1 MVRITQRLCHLNYQ
15 KTNNLRIKD
24 DKYYINE
31 ALKKAKIAAKI
42 GDIPVGCIIVY
53 KENKNNK
60 KMCEVASNSNIK
72 DSQILAR
79 TYNRRNADKNAVSH
93 AEVIAISKACKKI
106 KDFRLEECTMYVTLE
121 PCQMCAG
128 AIVQSRIKRLVIG
141 ARSKKSGSCGSIINI
156 LDNNEFN
163 HKVEV
168 SYLEDDDCVNI
179 LKDFFK
185 TIRKK

>member
-1 MVRITQRLCHLNYQ
+1 MKN
-15 KTNNLRIKD
+15 
-24 DKYYINE
+24 DKYFIEE
-31 ALKKAKIAAKI
+31 ALKQAKIAANS
-42 GDIPVGCIIVY
+42 GDIPVGCIVVY
-53 KENKNNK
+53 RENKKNK
-60 KMCEVASNSNIK
+60 KMCEIADAAGLK
-72 DSQILAR
+72 DGTVLAR
-79 TYNRRNADKNAVSH
+79 AYNKRNKDKNAISH
-93 AEVIAISKACKKI
+93 AEILAISKACKKI

-141 ARSKKSGSCGSIINI
+141 AKSVKAGSCGSIINI

-168 SYLEDDDCVNI
+168 IYLENEDCKEI

-185 TIRKK
+185 KIRKK

>member
-1 MVRITQRLCHLNYQ
+1 MISKN
-15 KTNNLRIKD
+15 
-24 DKYYINE
+24 DKYFIDE
-31 ALKKAKIAAKI
+31 ALKQAKIAANS
-42 GDIPVGCIIVY
+42 GDIPVGCIVVY
-53 KENKNNK
+53 RENKKNK
-60 KMCEVASNSNIK
+60 KMCEIANAAGLK
-72 DSQILAR
+72 DGTVLAR
-79 TYNRRNADKNAVSH
+79 AYNKRNKDRNAISH
-93 AEVIAISKACKKI
+93 AEILAISKACKKI

-141 ARSKKSGSCGSIINI
+141 ARSLKAGSCGSIINI

-168 SYLEDDDCVNI
+168 VYLENEDCKEI

-185 TIRKK
+185 KLRKK

>member
-1 MVRITQRLCHLNYQ
+1 MSKN
-15 KTNNLRIKD
+15 
-24 DKYYINE
+24 DKYFIDE
-31 ALKKAKIAAKI
+31 ALKQAKIAANS
-42 GDIPVGCIIVY
+42 GDIPVGCIVVY
-53 KENKNNK
+53 RENKKNK
-60 KMCEVASNSNIK
+60 KMCEIANAAGLK
-72 DSQILAR
+72 DGTVLAR
-79 TYNRRNADKNAVSH
+79 AYNKRNKDRNAISH
-93 AEVIAISKACKKI
+93 AEILAISKACKKI

-141 ARSKKSGSCGSIINI
+141 ARSLKAGSCGSIINI

-168 SYLEDDDCVNI
+168 VYLENEDCKEI

-185 TIRKK
+185 ELRKK

>member
-1 MVRITQRLCHLNYQ
+1 MD
-15 KTNNLRIKD
+15 KD
-24 DKYYINE
+24 ADKYFIDQAY
-31 ALKKAKIAAKI
+31 KKALIAAKE

-60 KMCEVASNSNIK
+60 KMCEIAKKANVV
-72 DSQILAR
+72 DGQIIVRA
-79 TYNRRNADKNAVSH
+79 YNRRTKDKNAISH
-93 AEVIAISKACKKI
+93 AEILAISKACKKF

-141 ARSKKSGSCGSIINI
+141 AKSFKAGSCGSIINI
-156 LDNNEFN
+156 LDNDEFN

-168 SYLEDDDCVNI
+168 EYLEDEKCKVI
-179 LKDFFK
+179 LKEFFK
-185 TIRKK
+185 KIRKGNL

>member
-1 MVRITQRLCHLNYQ
+1 MISKN
-15 KTNNLRIKD
+15 
-24 DKYYINE
+24 DKYFIDE
-31 ALKKAKIAAKI
+31 ALKQAKIAANS
-42 GDIPVGCIIVY
+42 GDIPVGCIVVY
-53 KENKNNK
+53 RENKKNK
-60 KMCEVASNSNIK
+60 KMCEIANAAGLK
-72 DSQILAR
+72 DGTVLAR
-79 TYNRRNADKNAVSH
+79 AYNKRNKDRNAISH
-93 AEVIAISKACKKI
+93 AEILAISKACKKI

-141 ARSKKSGSCGSIINI
+141 ARSLKAGSCGSIINI

-168 SYLEDDDCVNI
+168 VYLENEDCKEI

-185 TIRKK
+185 ELRKK

>member
-1 MVRITQRLCHLNYQ
+1 M
-15 KTNNLRIKD
+15 KD
-24 DKYYINE
+24 KDTYYIE
-31 ALKKAKIAAKI
+31 KALDKARIAADN

-53 KENKNNK
+53 NENIKNK
-60 KMCEVASNSNIK
+60 KMTEVASRVSIK
-72 DSQILAR
+72 DGEILAKA
-79 TYNRRNADKNAVSH
+79 YNKRNKNKNAIAH
-93 AEVIAISKACKKI
+93 AEILAIEKACKKI

-141 ARSKKSGSCGSIINI
+141 QKSLKSGSCGSIINI

-168 SYLEDDDCVNI
+168 TYLDNKDC
-179 LKDFFK
+179 KDIIKNFFK
-185 TIRKK
+185 EIRHA